1 MNVLYERML
10 GSRRAARSPP
20 GLESCTAITHY
31 QNAEGGGKAISGFFF
46 PTLIQHRKLSKQTG
60 SITQVQSMTIISI
73 VLKGR
78 LIALELVKSRTEV
91 LRNIRGWHF

>member
-1 MNVLYERML
+1 MLYERML
-10 GSRRAARSPP
+10 RSHRAVRSPP
-20 GLESCTAITHY
+20 GLESCTAAAHY

-46 PTLIQHRKLSKQTG
+46 PTQILHRKLSKQTG
-60 SITQVQSMTIISI
+60 SITQVQSMTIISL

-78 LIALELVKSRTEV
+78 VIALELVKSRTEV